1 MRRADA
7 PRASS
12 AGEEGGARCRRG
24 DDRRGGCTRW
34 DEVTPRRMDR
44 VDDGR
49 GSILSSVS
57 NTLDVI
63 SLSLSLSLGRGRLLY
78 FSRVCTGSSG
88 GRWLG
93 ELRPSF
99 RLGEI
104 MGLGAGLLFMP
115 RRR

>member
-24 DDRRGGCTRW
+24 DDRRGGGTRW

-63 SLSLSLSLGRGRLLY
+63 SLSLSLSLSRTGAATLLLSCVYGEQRGAMA
-78 FSRVCTGSSG
+78 
-88 GRWLG
+88 W
-93 ELRPSF
+93 
-99 RLGEI
+99 
-104 MGLGAGLLFMP
+104 GASTVF
-115 RRR
+115 

>member
-1 MRRADA
+1 MRRAEA

-12 AGEEGGARCRRG
+12 AGEEGDARCRRG

-34 DEVTPRRMDR
+34 DEVTPRRMER

-63 SLSLSLSLGRGRLLY
+63 SLSLSLSLSDGGGYFTSLVCVRGAAGGEGLGSFDRLL
-78 FSRVCTGSSG
+78 
-88 GRWLG
+88 
-93 ELRPSF
+93 
-99 RLGEI
+99 
-104 MGLGAGLLFMP
+104 GLVK
-115 RRR
+115 

>member
-1 MRRADA
+1 MRRAEA

-34 DEVTPRRMDR
+34 DEVTPRRMER

-49 GSILSSVS
+49 GSILSSVA

-63 SLSLSLSLGRGRLLY
+63 SLSLSLSDGGGNFTSLVCVRGAAGGDGLGSFDRLL
-78 FSRVCTGSSG
+78 
-88 GRWLG
+88 
-93 ELRPSF
+93 
-99 RLGEI
+99 
-104 MGLGAGLLFMP
+104 GLVK
-115 RRR
+115 